1 VTDRRDGPAEEP
13 GFSYAEWHQ
22 LDIDL
27 LREALLYSKNQP
39 DSWWQEYKKIT
50 HHENDLGIN
59 PTSYVS
65 GKIDDRWGSGFM
77 ANGWRSVEHLQQQEG
92 QTR

>member
-1 VTDRRDGPAEEP
+1 LTNRLDVPAEETE
-13 GFSYAEWHQ
+13 FKSAEWHQ

-27 LREALLYSKNQP
+27 LKEALLYSKSQP

-50 HHENDLGIN
+50 RHENDLDVN

-77 ANGWRSVEHLQQQEG
+77 PNGWRSVEHLQ
-92 QTR
+92 

>member
-1 VTDRRDGPAEEP
+1 MTNRLDVPAEETE
-13 GFSYAEWHQ
+13 FKSAEWHQ

-27 LREALLYSKNQP
+27 LKEALLYSKSQP

-50 HHENDLGIN
+50 RHENDLDVN

-77 ANGWRSVEHLQQQEG
+77 PNGWRSVEHLQ
-92 QTR
+92 